1 MIPPTECDDL
11 LRLTPRQETAVELLL
26 AGKSDAATAESL
38 GIHRTTIARWR
49 AAHPAFQAELAR
61 RRAELYGAAA
71 ERLRALV
78 PKALDVLEAG
88 LNGDDRLPTAHAIL
102 KMTGLDKLA
111 APPSEPDDAEA
122 IVVGLIR
129 QRMDE
134 KQDER
139 EQQMSLDERLLAMH
153 TPDSRESQLA
163 LGHEALAEVK
173 AELRER
179 LSGELDHQSGIE

>member
-1 MIPPTECDDL
+1 MIQPTECDDL

-26 AGKSDAATAESL
+26 AGKSDAATAETL

-71 ERLRALV
+71 ERLRAMV
-78 PKALDVLEAG
+78 PKALDVLQAG
-88 LNGDDRLPTAHAIL
+88 LDGDDRLPTAHAIL
-102 KMTGLDKLA
+102 KMAGLDKLT
-111 APPSEPDDAEA
+111 APPSEPDDAET
-122 IVVGLIR
+122 IVVRLIR

-134 KQDER
+134 NQGER
-139 EQQMSLDERLLAMH
+139 EQRMSLDERLLAMNL
-153 TPDSRESQLA
+153 PGSREEQLA
-163 LGHEALAEVK
+163 LAHEAHTEVK

-179 LSGELDHQSGIE
+179 LSDE